1 MSSAEPRC
9 PVNGLAMMS
18 YHRSMVS
25 DIVPPGSNLEKY
37 LGPSVI
43 SMRITL
49 YKQNQARNGRII
61 PKNGSQGR
69 ATRGRGFR
77 RFLPS

>member
-1 MSSAEPRC
+1 MSSAEPGC

-43 SMRITL
+43 SKREGGQ
-49 YKQNQARNGRII
+49 KVWRWCGGPPA
-61 PKNGSQGR
+61 S
-69 ATRGRGFR
+69 
-77 RFLPS
+77 S